1 MNALDVVERLREVK
15 SPIALVVDEYGTI
28 SGMVTLMD
36 VLEAIVGDIPGA
48 DMEGEMPEATRRED
62 GSWLLD
68 EMMSAEELKLY
79 FDLDEL
85 PEAETYY
92 ETVSGLFMAQLGRIP
107 SVGDTFEWR
116 QLRFEVVDM
125 DGHRVDKVLV
135 TPMASSQ

>member
-1 MNALDVVERLREVK
+1 
-15 SPIALVVDEYGTI
+15 
-28 SGMVTLMD
+28 
-36 VLEAIVGDIPGA
+36 
-48 DMEGEMPEATRRED
+48 MEGEMPEATRRED